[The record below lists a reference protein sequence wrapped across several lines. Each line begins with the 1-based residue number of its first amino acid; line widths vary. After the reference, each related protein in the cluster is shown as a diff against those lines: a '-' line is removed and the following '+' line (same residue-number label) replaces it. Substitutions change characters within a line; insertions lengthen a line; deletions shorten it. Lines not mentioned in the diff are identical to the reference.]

1 MNNVIWSHIFT
12 LLLHK
17 ERKQYSQKQTW
28 LGFKCRYKQPWPRI
42 EFKSLAE
49 QVSDCEPQGVK
60 LLPPAPW
67 TISKPLVLVGR
78 KNLKINDEGEND

>member
-1 MNNVIWSHIFT
+1 MNNVIWSHI
-12 LLLHK
+12 LHYCYIK
-17 ERKQYSQKQTW
+17 KGNNIHKN
-28 LGFKCRYKQPWPRI
+28 KQPWPRI

-49 QVSDCEPQGVK
+49 HVLDCEPQGVK

>member
-1 MNNVIWSHIFT
+1 MNNVIWSHI
-12 LLLHK
+12 LHYCYIKK
-17 ERKQYSQKQTW
+17 ENNIHKNKPGLALNADTNN
-28 LGFKCRYKQPWPRI
+28 L

-49 QVSDCEPQGVK
+49 HVLDCEPQGVK